1 MRVSPVNNYGQ
12 TNNVAFG
19 RFADENAR
27 KVVKKA
33 LATDDWV
40 MKPVYDS
47 WFKRIEDDENFTA
60 YTDKKSGK
68 VKGKFD
74 DEFVRNNS
82 DASIYSQ
89 RVIKNGIERLKKF
102 GALDDLS
109 IFGNVEDIANY
120 LWNFQEV
127 LKGVDLS
134 EKWRSKKPH
143 GDARVEEKAK
153 EDFLNN
159 LAD

>member
-68 VKGKFD
+68 VK
-74 DEFVRNNS
+74 
-82 DASIYSQ
+82 
-89 RVIKNGIERLKKF
+89 IKK
-102 GALDDLS
+102 
-109 IFGNVEDIANY
+109 
-120 LWNFQEV
+120 
-127 LKGVDLS
+127 
-134 EKWRSKKPH
+134 
-143 GDARVEEKAK
+143 
-153 EDFLNN
+153 
-159 LAD
+159 